1 MRTDSNK
8 CAVAPGQRVA
18 LIEGRNHGN
27 DAEMVH
33 SDKECKWSVLKST
46 EYMAAAKM
54 VRIDGNA
61 SRVCLRAQFAQACK
75 LNGIGQYCR
84 EEWSGMECVDG
95 LR

>member
-1 MRTDSNK
+1 MNENSNK

-18 LIEGRNHGN
+18 LIGRRNHGN

-33 SDKECKWSVLKST
+33 SDKECKWSALKST

-61 SRVCLRAQFAQACK
+61 NRVCLQAQFAQRSE
-75 LNGIGQYCR
+75 LNGIGLSTAER
-84 EEWSGMECVDG
+84 NGVVWSVWMD
-95 LR
+95 